1 MLNHFSFLQDL
12 DPDAQFISES
22 LSFDV
27 VPGKLGK
34 FSSAPGIKVIDL
46 VPKLTL
52 ACLVSALTKHN
63 AAAARDGLQLC

>member
-1 MLNHFSFLQDL
+1 MLTHFFLLQDL

-34 FSSAPGIKVIDL
+34 FSSPLEIKVIDL

-52 ACLVSALTKHN
+52 TLPGC
-63 AAAARDGLQLC
+63 QL